1 MQHFLLAHSENKDWS
16 GALDQ
21 CLDQL
26 GNIPAGATL
35 GFVYASD
42 YHAAHLGDILRR
54 LKEATGVPHWA
65 GTLGMAVCCTR
76 HEFYDQ
82 PAIVLL
88 LTDIAADAFHM
99 LDAHDALPVLPARE
113 GVRVAVVHG
122 DPRNG
127 QAPKLI
133 QQLPD
138 QIGNGYLVGGLTSS
152 NSYHYQIAD
161 EICEGSLSGVIFDDR
176 VKLLSGLTQGCTP
189 LGTMHQL
196 TEADGNIA
204 IRIDDRPALD
214 VMKEDI
220 GEILARDLNRIG
232 GYIFAGFPVAES
244 DTGDYLV
251 RNLLGIDPD
260 AGALAIGEYLQADS
274 PIMFCKRDSKTAVD
288 DLQRMVEKLK
298 SRARSTIKGGL
309 YFTCLGRGQH
319 MFGEPGREMQ
329 LIAEVLGDV
338 PIAGFYANGEI
349 AGNRLYGYTGV
360 LTLFLA

>member
-1 MQHFLLAHSENKDWS
+1 
-16 GALDQ
+16 
-21 CLDQL
+21 
-26 GNIPAGATL
+26 
-35 GFVYASD
+35 
-42 YHAAHLGDILRR
+42 
-54 LKEATGVPHWA
+54 
-65 GTLGMAVCCTR
+65 MAVCCTQ
-76 HEFYDQ
+76 HEYYDQ
-82 PAIVLL
+82 AAIVLL
-88 LTDIAADAFHM
+88 LTDIPESQFHM
-99 LDAHDALPVLPARE
+99 LSSPESLPELPDHD

-127 QAPKLI
+127 QTPKLI

-138 QIGNGYLVGGLTSS
+138 LLGNGYLVGGLTSS

-161 EICEGSLSGVIFDDR
+161 DIQEGSLSGIILDDR
-176 VKLLSGLTQGCTP
+176 VKLVSGLTQGCSP
-189 LGTMHQL
+189 LGKSHRL

-204 IRIDDRPALD
+204 IRIDDRPALE

-232 GYIFAGFPVAES
+232 GYIFAGFPVADS

-260 AGALAIGEYLQADS
+260 TGALAIGDYLQADS
-274 PIMFCKRDSKTAVD
+274 PIMFCKRDSKTAVE
-288 DLQRMVEKLK
+288 DLQRMLEKLK
-298 SRARSTIKGGL
+298 SRVRGTIKGGL

-319 MFGEPGREMQ
+319 MFGEPDREMQ
-329 LIAEVLGDV
+329 LIAEILGDI

-360 LTLFLA
+360 LTLFLE

>member
-1 MQHFLLAHSENKDWS
+1 MRHFLLAHSEIKEWS

-21 CLDQL
+21 CLDRL
-26 GNIPAGATL
+26 GDIPADATL
-35 GFVYASD
+35 GFIYASD

-54 LKEATGVPHWA
+54 LKEATGVSHWA

-99 LDAHDALPVLPARE
+99 LDSQDSLPALPANE

-127 QAPKLI
+127 QTPKQI
-133 QQLPD
+133 QQLPE

-161 EICEGSLSGVIFDDR
+161 EIREGNLSGVIFDDR

-189 LGTMHQL
+189 LGTTHRL

-214 VMKEDI
+214 VMKEEI

-260 AGALAIGEYLQADS
+260 SGALAIGEYLQADS
-274 PIMFCKRDSKTAVD
+274 SIMFCKRDSKTAIE

-298 SRARSTIKGGL
+298 SRARGTIKGGL

-329 LIAEVLGDV
+329 LIADILGDV

-360 LTLFLA
+360 LTLFLE